1 MVELRTIGPDDWQDW
16 RSIRLRALADSPA
29 AFGSDLA
36 REEAN
41 TEDVWRDRAGKGSVL
56 VYDEGRPVAMGAGFA
71 GERPGFL
78 MVVAMW
84 TEPERRGEGLG
95 GQVLDAIVEMAR
107 SLGLRAHL
115 FVMLDN
121 PEVAHLYERHGFV
134 RSGLIE
140 EHGGRLAEQLVFQ
153 AEP

>member
-1 MVELRTIGPDDWQDW
+1 MADLRTIGPEDWQDW

-41 TEDVWRDRAGKGSVL
+41 TEKVWRARAGSGAVL

-84 TEPERRGEGLG
+84 TEPSRRGEGLG
-95 GQVLDAIVEMAR
+95 GLVLEAVVEMAR
-107 SLGLRAHL
+107 SLRLRAHL

-121 PEVAHLYERHGFV
+121 PEAAHLYDD
-134 RSGLIE
+134 
-140 EHGGRLAEQLVFQ
+140 Q
-153 AEP
+153 

>member
-1 MVELRTIGPDDWQDW
+1 
-16 RSIRLRALADSPA
+16 
-29 AFGSDLA
+29 
-36 REEAN
+36 
-41 TEDVWRDRAGKGSVL
+41 VL

-121 PEVAHLYERHGFV
+121 PQAAHLYERHGFV

-140 EHGGRLAEQLVFQ
+140 EHGGRPAEQLVFQ